1 MRASRVFYGGLVLV
15 LLGGAGAAGYWYRS
29 RPVHEGWAPPVRTA
43 RSPAPAPV
51 KEPLVRHPIPPAPA
65 PSARGAPGTVS
76 TPVSTPPLPP
86 LDRSDPALERAL
98 AALVGRARLERRLRL
113 EEIIRRVVVTVD
125 NVPKRRLPLRYF
137 PLRPAPGR
145 LEVRR
150 IGGPTAG
157 RYVLSAKNYARYT
170 PYVDLLEAAGPKR
183 LAAVYLR
190 FYPLFQQAY
199 RDLGYP
205 YGYFNDRLV
214 RAIDVLLAAPEPST
228 PVRLV
233 RPSVYYKFADPRLEA
248 LPAGQKVLIRM
259 GQKSERRVKV
269 WLRAFQ
275 RAIERR

>member
-1 MRASRVFYGGLVLV
+1 MRASRVFYGVLVLV

-29 RPVHEGWAPPVRTA
+29 RPVLEGRPSVRAPV
-43 RSPAPAPV
+43 PAPV
-51 KEPLVRHPIPPAPA
+51 KEPLVRHPIPPPSAPA
-65 PSARGAPGTVS
+65 PSVRGAPGTVS
-76 TPVSTPPLPP
+76 APLAPPALPP
-86 LDRSDPALERAL
+86 LDRSDSALKRAL
-98 AALVGRARLERRLRL
+98 AGLVGRSRLERRLRL
-113 EEIIRRVVVTVD
+113 KEIVRRVVVTVD
-125 NVPKRRLPLRYF
+125 NVSKRRLPLRYL
-137 PLRPAPGR
+137 PLRPVPGR

-150 IGGPTAG
+150 IGGPTAD

-170 PYVDLLEAAGPKR
+170 PYVDLLEAIDPKR
-183 LAAVYLR
+183 LAAVYIR

-214 RAIDVLLAAPEPST
+214 RAIGVLLAAPELSG

-259 GQKSERRVKV
+259 GPENERRVKP
-269 WLRAFQ
+269 WLRAFL
-275 RAIERR
+275 RATERH